1 MWNLGKSVAQIALKW
16 LLQQDMVSSVI
27 IGAKKME
34 QLVDNM
40 GAGDDS
46 WTLSE
51 EQVSHILMTSLSMLV
66 LFDMC
71 HYS

>member
-1 MWNLGKSVAQIALKW
+1 MPQIALKW

-34 QLVDNM
+34 QLVENM

-51 EQVSHILMTSLSMLV
+51 DQVSHV
-66 LFDMC
+66 C
-71 HYS
+71 

>member
-1 MWNLGKSVAQIALKW
+1 MIHVCRQGKSVPQIALKW
-16 LLQQDMVSSVI
+16 LLHQDMVSSVI

-46 WTLSE
+46 WKLTDEQANCATL
-51 EQVSHILMTSLSMLV
+51 QV
-66 LFDMC
+66 
-71 HYS
+71 